1 MIWGVVGVSLLVIG
15 LIGAVILVGL
25 ALPKAHTATS
35 RVTVPA
41 AREAVWELLTDFQNQ
56 AAWRPDV
63 KKIEHRADVEEKP
76 AWVEHNS
83 FGKLPMYLQ
92 ASDEPSRMVTRI
104 IDEGMPF
111 GGSWTYELRE
121 IEGGTD
127 VRITENGVVYNPI
140 FRFMSRF
147 VMGYHGTMDA
157 FLKHLNRKFGGRVD
171 PEHVTR

>member
-1 MIWGVVGVSLLVIG
+1 MIWGVVGVSLVLIG

-25 ALPKAHTATS
+25 ALPKGHTATS

-41 AREAVWELLTDFQNQ
+41 ARQVVWEVLTDFQNH

-63 KKIEHRADVEEKP
+63 KKVEHRPDAKEKP
-76 AWVEHNS
+76 AWIEHNS
-83 FGKLPMYLQ
+83 FGNLPMYLE
-92 ASDEPSRMVTRI
+92 ASEKPSRFVTRI

-121 IEGGTD
+121 IEKGTD

-140 FRFMSRF
+140 FRFLSRF
-147 VMGYHGTMDA
+147 VMGYHGTMDT
-157 FLKHLNRKFGGRVD
+157 FLKHLTRKFGGEID
-171 PEHVTR
+171 PEHLTR